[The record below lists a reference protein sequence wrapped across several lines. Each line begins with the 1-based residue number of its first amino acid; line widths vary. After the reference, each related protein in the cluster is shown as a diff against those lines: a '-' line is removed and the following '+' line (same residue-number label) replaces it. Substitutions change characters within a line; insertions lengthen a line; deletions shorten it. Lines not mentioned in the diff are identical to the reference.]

1 MRRIIRTVLS
11 SALVALLT
19 LGFLAPTSAE
29 AASKKVSAGS
39 VKISG
44 TAKVGLTLTAKTASW
59 KPAGVALKY
68 QWYRSG
74 KKIGGATK
82 VTYTLGASDL
92 NKTITVKVSGSK
104 AGYKA
109 ASKTSGKTKKV
120 GLGTITAGSP
130 RISGDLSAGSVV
142 KVQVGTWTPSGLS
155 FTYQWLRAGVPIS
168 GATKASYTVAAAD
181 SGKVLTVKVTASKS
195 GYAKA
200 SASSGPSAPVA
211 KSYGAGMLRVGV
223 DIPAGTY
230 VSTTGGFCYWERR
243 DSAGSSLDGIIAN
256 FVGGAERKIVTISPS
271 DKYFMSR
278 DCGYWKVLPTTG
290 SPASSFGDGQHVV
303 GLHIVPGVY
312 RIEKVSSTGCYWETL
327 SGFGGTLDE
336 IIDNDFLTVG
346 RYELEITAEML
357 GISSSGCGTW
367 KLQ

>member
-120 GLGTITAGSP
+120 GLGTISYAEITLSGKIAVGSTVRVAGAWKP
-130 RISGDLSAGSVV
+130 ADA
-142 KVQVGTWTPSGLS
+142 KV
-155 FTYQWLRAGVPIS
+155 TYQWWNGEAKIK
-168 GATKASYTVAAAD
+168 GATKRTYVVRAAD
-181 SGKVLTVKVTASKS
+181 EGLLIGVSLHVSRA
-195 GYAKA
+195 GYKTRDVYWKFLNDIRPRG
-200 SASSGPSAPVA
+200 SMDGQ
-211 KSYGAGMLRVGV
+211 LEVGT
-223 DIPAGTY
+223 DIQPGTY
-230 VSTTGGFCYWERR
+230 VATGGSGCYWARQDTR
-243 DSAGSSLDGIIAN
+243 LNLLGDGPNSDGQI
-256 FVGGAERKIVTISPS
+256 IVTIKPNDRYYFSVNCGAIHPFDPS
-271 DKYFMSR
+271 AVTQMTSFGEGQFSVGPEIKPGTYQTTALTADKCYWQTNSGFDGSR
-278 DCGYWKVLPTTG
+278 DDFV
-290 SPASSFGDGQHVV
+290 ADGRSQTAPVTVTIGADLV
-303 GLHIVPGVY
+303 GFES
-312 RIEKVSSTGCYWETL
+312 R
-327 SGFGGTLDE
+327 
-336 IIDNDFLTVG
+336 
-346 RYELEITAEML
+346 
-357 GISSSGCGTW
+357 GCGTW
-367 KLQ
+367 VRISD